1 MRLAAGLFFCSC
13 IISNLIPNPLVPSP
27 RIFLEQIKCFDLSV
41 LSLWNDGCITSFL
54 PRVAYIWILIVG
66 PGRYRPYFCLFSFL
80 LFLFQRRVQEPLIL
94 ADVIM
99 WTAPYVFFLSV
110 SCVLNWG
117 GPSAQIFLCVFYR
130 GRPVENTSGNGCQK
144 TPQVASGGGQPVT
157 CDSVS
162 LLFFLA

>member
-1 MRLAAGLFFCSC
+1 MC
-13 IISNLIPNPLVPSP
+13 
-27 RIFLEQIKCFDLSV
+27 
-41 LSLWNDGCITSFL
+41 
-54 PRVAYIWILIVG
+54 
-66 PGRYRPYFCLFSFL
+66 
-80 LFLFQRRVQEPLIL
+80 
-94 ADVIM
+94 
-99 WTAPYVFFLSV
+99 FFLSV

-162 LLFFLA
+162 LLFFFGIIKNTKIQIQIRKYNSL